1 MSVKNDAVSK
11 VDWVGHP
18 WVTPALIWL
27 TVEVI
32 ALAIALTWVELIAK
46 LAFTSVGSFP
56 FVVVTYGLV
65 ALVWFI
71 GAVRLALIR
80 ASHKYTLRG
89 SSLEI
94 QRGVLS
100 RKIYTVSAAGFSD
113 LEVLKSITGRIL
125 NMGTIVIETDSHR
138 DLKLIK
144 IRDPIKVSTMIRQVM
159 TVPMVRLAPEGHAPA
174 VQNQGRS

>member
-1 MSVKNDAVSK
+1 
-11 VDWVGHP
+11 
-18 WVTPALIWL
+18 
-27 TVEVI
+27 
-32 ALAIALTWVELIAK
+32 
-46 LAFTSVGSFP
+46 
-56 FVVVTYGLV
+56 VTYGLV

-71 GAVRLALIR
+71 GAVRLALLR

-125 NMGTIVIETDSHR
+125 NMGTIVIETDSNR

-159 TVPMVRLAPEGHAPA
+159 TVPMVRLAPEGPAPA